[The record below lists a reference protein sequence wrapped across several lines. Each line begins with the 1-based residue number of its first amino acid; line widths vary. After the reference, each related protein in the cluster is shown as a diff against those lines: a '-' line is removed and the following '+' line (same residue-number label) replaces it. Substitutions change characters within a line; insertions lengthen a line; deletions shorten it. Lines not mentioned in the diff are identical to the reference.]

1 MKHPWVGDVRGKGLF
16 AGVELVKDRRT
27 KEIMPA
33 DCIKGVVDF
42 ARHNGVIVGR
52 SGGGRHLGNT
62 IVLSPPL
69 VITRPEID
77 RIVAVL
83 DHAIAEAGKV
93 LGAS

>member
-1 MKHPWVGDVRGKGLF
+1 VV
-16 AGVELVKDRRT
+16 
-27 KEIMPA
+27 PA
-33 DCIKGVVDF
+33 DCIKSMVDF
-42 ARHNGVIVGR
+42 APRNGVIVGR

-83 DHAIAEAGKV
+83 DHAVVEAGKA